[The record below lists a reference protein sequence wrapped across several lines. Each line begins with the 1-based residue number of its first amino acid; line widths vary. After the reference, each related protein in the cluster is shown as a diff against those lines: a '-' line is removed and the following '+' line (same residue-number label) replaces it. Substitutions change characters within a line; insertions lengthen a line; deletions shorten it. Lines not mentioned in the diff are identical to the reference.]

1 MKFSVLVSLV
11 VGLSL
16 GIVID
21 RAVGPQI
28 PTPGKPDARA
38 QAAAAQQPRQPPKP
52 DNTVWRLPVDGS
64 PIAGSPTALVTLV
77 EFSDYQCPFCQRAHV
92 TIQQVQKDYGNRLR
106 VVMKEFPLTTIH
118 PMARGAALAALAA
131 GAQGKYWE
139 MHDKLFANQRALDP
153 ASLEGYARELGLDV
167 PRFQADLASPLSA
180 ATIERDQELAGG
192 LGLNGTPAIF
202 INGRRLPGGA
212 APIESFKALIDEELA
227 KAEAMVRAGTP
238 PSDVYA
244 RIIEKGEAPNAAA
257 ARAARAEPPT
267 VRKVDAPADGPH
279 FGPDFAKVTIVEWSD
294 FQCPFCSQAVPTVE
308 KLRQT
313 YGKDVRFAFRNLPLP
328 MHPNARI
335 AAQAGMAAQ
344 NQGKFWLMHDRMFAD
359 QKALDR
365 ASLENIAEKLGLD
378 MARFRADIDSP
389 EVKARIEADMK
400 AASEAGVH
408 ATPTFFVNGR
418 ASSGAPQWEQLKAEI
433 DQEIAKANK
442 LLSQGVKPENL
453 YGRLVADAQA
463 PAAGRN

>member
-1 MKFSVLVSLV
+1 
-11 VGLSL
+11 
-16 GIVID
+16 
-21 RAVGPQI
+21 
-28 PTPGKPDARA
+28 
-38 QAAAAQQPRQPPKP
+38 
-52 DNTVWRLPVDGS
+52 
-64 PIAGSPTALVTLV
+64 
-77 EFSDYQCPFCQRAHV
+77 
-92 TIQQVQKDYGNRLR
+92 
-106 VVMKEFPLTTIH
+106 
-118 PMARGAALAALAA
+118 
-131 GAQGKYWE
+131 
-139 MHDKLFANQRALDP
+139 MHDKLFANQHAALDP

-244 RIIEKGEAPNAAA
+244 RIIAKEVRRPTRPPPGRKRERSA
-257 ARAARAEPPT
+257 PPT
-267 VRKVDAPADGPH
+267 VRTGRRPVPMARTLRPRRRQ
-279 FGPDFAKVTIVEWSD
+279 VTIVEWSD

-313 YGKDVRFAFRNLPLP
+313 YGKGVRFAFRGLPP
-328 MHPNARI
+328 AHAPQRPYRRPGRACC
-335 AAQAGMAAQ
+335 AGP
-344 NQGKFWLMHDRMFAD
+344 GRFWLMHGRMFAD

-389 EVKARIEADMK
+389 EVKARIEAPDMK

-408 ATPTFFVNGR
+408 ATPP
-418 ASSGAPQWEQLKAEI
+418 SSSTGAPRRVHPSGSSSRPK
-433 DQEIAKANK
+433 
-442 LLSQGVKPENL
+442 STR
-453 YGRLVADAQA
+453 RL
-463 PAAGRN
+463 PRPTSCSPKG